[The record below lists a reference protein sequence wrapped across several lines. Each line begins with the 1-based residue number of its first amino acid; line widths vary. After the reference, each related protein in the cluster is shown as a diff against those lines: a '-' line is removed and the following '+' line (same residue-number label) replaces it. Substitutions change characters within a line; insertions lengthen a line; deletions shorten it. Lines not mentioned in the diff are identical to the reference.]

1 MSQQKLLQTTNS
13 CFTPQIRCRFLRS
26 RPPRR
31 RPRFLPVGALV
42 SSRRFAG
49 AIFSLAVAIQLS
61 ARIALLRRAKA
72 RYICFEIP
80 RFRVPNSEPGISAR
94 QGVTR
99 WQSALGGRA
108 WSIANPFPIRIVQIN
123 YCALSSAAD
132 SCRSA
137 CRAERLASF
146 SAACSCRNFVSCR
159 WYSALN
165 SCVFRTF
172 LFCGHLNPCN
182 SSAYIV
188 LPVIFSSRRRSA
200 RNRRPLP

>member
-1 MSQQKLLQTTNS
+1 MGCFMSQQKLLQTTNS

-123 YCALSSAAD
+123 YCALSSAAG

-137 CRAERLASF
+137 CRATRLASF
-146 SAACSCRNFVSCR
+146 SAACSCRNFVSC
-159 WYSALN
+159 
-165 SCVFRTF
+165 C
-172 LFCGHLNPCN
+172 
-182 SSAYIV
+182 
-188 LPVIFSSRRRSA
+188 
-200 RNRRPLP
+200 